1 MNMYLL
7 LRDNKQSGP
16 YTCEQLRE
24 KGIKAY
30 DLVWIEGKSAAWRY
44 PSEVE
49 ELKPFSPVIE
59 EQPFERFYKKP
70 SGQEEQNGPRS
81 TATTA
86 TTQPVK
92 NEPVTKKIE
101 KPATSDTTSTPKK
114 VYINFPASVTS
125 RNAIRE
131 VPADNEKPVS
141 VPGLVSAPVA
151 SVQAQPSFPSSAEKK
166 WNPDSQLKTEP
177 SGYPVAAKPN
187 NRSLLTVLAAACVLL
202 IGVIIGL
209 VFNYQSKLEKQNELE
224 KLVAQMQLQQQK
236 ADPSNSVPSESLLTE
251 EAAEANA
258 DGAQPSTAGA
268 EYSASTASLGVS
280 GPTAGSLPSA
290 SRQRTTPAVTKKQE
304 NKNLPV
310 ESKETIVI
318 PTVHTENDKPVRTL
332 EVNRK
337 SIFQKVSVENNKYK
351 TGVLG
356 GINNLE
362 LKLTNHSGFQLDE
375 VEVNVRYLGSEG
387 KVVKTQTV
395 YFTNVAP
402 GEHLSVRV
410 PKSNRG
416 VTVDYSV
423 QKITTKELG
432 MAIAGN

>member
-16 YTCEQLRE
+16 YSCEQLRE

-49 ELKPFSPVIE
+49 ELKPFAPVIE

-70 SGQEEQNGPRS
+70 SVQEEQSGPRNK
-81 TATTA
+81 TTQATI
-86 TTQPVK
+86 QPVK
-92 NEPVTKKIE
+92 NEPVLKKIE
-101 KPATSDTTSTPKK
+101 KPATSDNPSTPKK

-125 RNAIRE
+125 RNTTGE
-131 VPADNEKPVS
+131 VPAENEKPVS
-141 VPGLVSAPVA
+141 VPGQVSAQST
-151 SVQAQPSFPSSAEKK
+151 SVQAPTSFPSSAEKK

-187 NRSLLTVLAAACVLL
+187 NRSLLTVLAAACILL

-209 VFNYQSKLEKQNELE
+209 VFNYQSKLEKQKELE
-224 KLVAQMQLQQQK
+224 KLVAQMQQNQRQ
-236 ADPSNSVPSESLLTE
+236 AEPSTGT
-251 EAAEANA
+251 AAETLLSDDGGQSNNDGTQSSSTPA
-258 DGAQPSTAGA
+258 DYST
-268 EYSASTASLGVS
+268 STASLGVS
-280 GPTAGSLPSA
+280 GPTAENLPPA
-290 SRQRTTPAVTKKQE
+290 SRQRATPAVIKKQE
-304 NKNLPV
+304 SKNLPV
-310 ESKETIVI
+310 EPKESIVI

-332 EVNRK
+332 EINRK
-337 SIFQKVSVENNKYK
+337 SIFQKVTVENNKYK

-362 LKLTNHSGFQLDE
+362 LKLTNHSSFQLEE

-423 QKITTKELG
+423 QKINTKELG

>member
-1 MNMYLL
+1 MYLL

-49 ELKPFSPVIE
+49 ELKPFSPIIE

-70 SGQEEQNGPRS
+70 SFQEEQNGPRS
-81 TATTA
+81 NTTS
-86 TTQPVK
+86 TTIQPVK
-92 NEPVTKKIE
+92 AEPVIKKIE
-101 KPATSDTTSTPKK
+101 KPAASDKPDNSSTPKK

-125 RNAIRE
+125 APPKE
-131 VPADNEKPVS
+131 VTPDNEKPVS
-141 VPGLVSAPVA
+141 VPSQVTVA
-151 SVQAQPSFPSSAEKK
+151 TSVPPQPSFPSSAEKK
-166 WNPDSQLKTEP
+166 WHPDSQLKTEP
-177 SGYPVAAKPN
+177 SGFPVAEKPN
-187 NRSLLTVLAAACVLL
+187 NRSLLTVLAAACILL
-202 IGVIIGL
+202 TGVIIGL
-209 VFNYQSKLEKQNELE
+209 VFSYQSRIEKQKELE
-224 KLVAQMQLQQQK
+224 KLVAQMQQQQQQE
-236 ADPSNSVPSESLLTE
+236 AANGVDTNTGETTANEETPQTPPNSV
-251 EAAEANA
+251 
-258 DGAQPSTAGA
+258 D
-268 EYSASTASLGVS
+268 YSNSTASLG
-280 GPTAGSLPSA
+280 LPDQSPDNNPPA
-290 SRQRTTPAVTKKQE
+290 RQRPATPVSKKQE
-304 NKNLPV
+304 NKTQPAEEKL
-310 ESKETIVI
+310 SIII
-318 PTVHTENDKPVRTL
+318 PTVLTEDDKPVRTL
-332 EVNRK
+332 ESNRK
-337 SIFQKVSVENNKYK
+337 TIFQKVSVENNKYK

-362 LKLTNHSGFQLDE
+362 LKLTNNSAFQLEE
-375 VEVNVRYLGSEG
+375 VEVDVKYLGSEG

-416 VTVDYSV
+416 VSVTYSV
-423 QKITTKELG
+423 KKINTKELG

>member
-49 ELKPFSPVIE
+49 ELKPFSPIIE

-70 SGQEEQNGPRS
+70 SAQEENNGPRS
-81 TATTA
+81 NTTS
-86 TTQPVK
+86 TTVQPVK
-92 NEPVTKKIE
+92 TDPVPKKIE
-101 KPATSDTTSTPKK
+101 KPAAVDKPENPSTPKK

-125 RNAIRE
+125 RPTRE
-131 VPADNEKPVS
+131 VTPENEKPAS
-141 VPGLVSAPVA
+141 VPGQGTGAITVP
-151 SVQAQPSFPSSAEKK
+151 QQQSFPLSAEKK

-177 SGYPVAAKPN
+177 SGYPAAVKPN
-187 NRSLLTVLAAACVLL
+187 NRSLLTVLAAACILL

-209 VFNYQSKLEKQNELE
+209 VFNSQSRIEKQIELE
-224 KLVAQMQLQQQK
+224 KLVAQMQQNQQQEVVNGTSETSAAAGALTNEETPQSP
-236 ADPSNSVPSESLLTE
+236 ADP
-251 EAAEANA
+251 A
-258 DGAQPSTAGA
+258 D
-268 EYSASTASLGVS
+268 YSGSTASLGLPVQSTGNNPPPARQLPATNVS
-280 GPTAGSLPSA
+280 
-290 SRQRTTPAVTKKQE
+290 KKQE
-304 NKNLPV
+304 TKNLPAEQKPSIVVPAVLTEV
-310 ESKETIVI
+310 E
-318 PTVHTENDKPVRTL
+318 KPVRTL
-332 EVNRK
+332 ESNRK
-337 SIFQKVSVENNKYK
+337 TIFQKVTVENNKYK

-362 LKLTNHSGFQLDE
+362 LKLTNNSAFQLEE
-375 VEVNVRYLGSEG
+375 VEVDVRYLGSEG

-423 QKITTKELG
+423 KKINTKELG

>member
-70 SGQEEQNGPRS
+70 SAQEEQHGPRS
-81 TATTA
+81 VATS
-86 TTQPVK
+86 TTVQPVK
-92 NEPVTKKIE
+92 TEPAIKKIE
-101 KPATSDTTSTPKK
+101 KPVTSDKADNSSAPKK
-114 VYINFPASVTS
+114 IYINFPASVSSGT
-125 RNAIRE
+125 
-131 VPADNEKPVS
+131 VPKETNTENEKPSSGPIQPTVATT
-141 VPGLVSAPVA
+141 VPP
-151 SVQAQPSFPSSAEKK
+151 QPSFPSSGEKK
-166 WNPDSQLKTEP
+166 WTPDSQLKTEP
-177 SGYPVAAKPN
+177 HGYPVAAKPN
-187 NRSLLTVLAAACVLL
+187 NRSLLTVLAAACILL
-202 IGVIIGL
+202 IGIIIGL
-209 VFNYQSKLEKQNELE
+209 IFSYQSKIEKQKELE
-224 KLVAQMQLQQQK
+224 KLVAQIQQNQQQ
-236 ADPSNSVPSESLLTE
+236 
-251 EAAEANA
+251 EAASNPSAVKAVDETGTEQIPQTPANPV
-258 DGAQPSTAGA
+258 D
-268 EYSASTASLGVS
+268 YSNSTASLGV
-280 GPTAGSLPSA
+280 TAKSPDRNLTNGQRPS
-290 SRQRTTPAVTKKQE
+290 SNTSKKQE
-304 NKNLPV
+304 IKNQP
-310 ESKETIVI
+310 EEEKSSIVV
-318 PTVHTENDKPVRTL
+318 PTVLTEDDKPVRTL
-332 EVNRK
+332 ESNRK
-337 SIFQKVSVENNKYK
+337 IIFEKVTVENNKYK

-362 LKLTNHSGFQLDE
+362 LKLTNHSAFQLEE
-375 VEVNVRYLGSEG
+375 VEVEVKYLGSEG

-402 GEHLSVRV
+402 GENLSVRV

-416 VTVDYSV
+416 VSVSYSV
-423 QKITTKELG
+423 RKINTKELG